1 MKHSI
6 NHDFARIQAT
16 MNLFEA
22 LGLDEFT
29 GKQYDEARLAQTREQ
44 AKGTC
49 WAGNCANRWV
59 PSEYKPYSLA
69 NMREDGFIKIARQEP
84 IEIMVKVE
92 IHRVIDRNHDEVFRG
107 TWDECLDWV
116 GDCRRDFM
124 FRWAETEQRPMQAV
138 RNHYTID
145 RNAFA
150 EYVARKFSDV
160 LETR

>member
-6 NHDFARIQAT
+6 NNDFARIQAT

-22 LGLDEFT
+22 LGLNEFT

-92 IHRVIDRNHDEVFRG
+92 TCRVIDRNHDEVFRG
-107 TWDECLDWV
+107 TWDECYEWV
-116 GDCRRDFM
+116 GNRYRDFVLC
-124 FRWAETEQRPMQAV
+124 WAETEQCSVPAV
-138 RNHYTID
+138 RNYYTID
-145 RNAFA
+145 RDAFA